1 MPDLLEVVFQR
12 FVDFALAGRKLHDK
26 AKLQMDELVSEPVF
40 YAQLESLGLAYFN
53 EGAQFQSSGALSSAL
68 YRVLVEMTIHPEDK
82 AYAAEKI
89 RRKDLAEFAYKLLR
103 KCKVELLITGNLDDA
118 DAASILEST
127 KRLLGTIGAKAL
139 DTAEIPHYK
148 MLEIPKAERRTDQD
162 PWNALSGIVHP
173 LEALEFPGHSIDLF
187 YFVGDDTPQD
197 RIVMMLI
204 EHIMREPLYAQLR
217 TKKQLGYMV
226 KCSTVVLHGKLGYV
240 IELTSGKYGPQFLAR
255 DVDKFLI
262 GFRQFLVE
270 LQRDAFDD
278 HVCALA
284 RKKLEN
290 PESLSHT
297 GERHWETIK
306 SSLNQGKANYQWNQ
320 HVQESRLLANYVTPE
335 IVLKAYDKWIFPE
348 SDERRRVSVVVFGH
362 GHEGDPLNEL
372 RSRSNFITF
381 LNGAENENGLKK
393 QKCVVS

>member
-1 MPDLLEVVFQR
+1 MPDLLEVVIER
-12 FVDFALAGRKLHDK
+12 FVSFAVAGRKLHDK

-68 YRVLVEMTIHPEDK
+68 YRVLVEMSIHPEEK

-89 RRKDLAEFAYKLLR
+89 RRKDLAEFAYKLLK
-103 KCKVELLITGNLDDA
+103 KCKVELLITGNLDDT
-118 DAASILEST
+118 DAAKILEST
-127 KRLLGTIGAKAL
+127 KRLLSKVGAKAL
-139 DTAEIPHYK
+139 DASEIPKYK
-148 MLEIPKAERRTDQD
+148 MLEIPAAQRRTDQD

-187 YFVGDDTPQD
+187 YFVGDDTPKD
-197 RIVMMLI
+197 RIVLMLI

-262 GFRQFLVE
+262 GFRRFLLE
-270 LQRDAFDD
+270 LPRDAFDD

-284 RKKLEN
+284 RKKMEN
-290 PESLSHT
+290 PENLAQT

-306 SSLNQGKANYQWNQ
+306 SSLNQGDVKYQWNP
-320 HVQESRLLANYVTPE
+320 HVTESRLLASYVTPE
-335 IVLKAYDKWIFPE
+335 IVLKSYDKWISPE
-348 SDERRRVSVVVFGH
+348 SDQRRRVSVVVFGH

-372 RSRSNFITF
+372 RLRSDFITF
-381 LNGAENENGLKK
+381 LSGAENETSLKK
-393 QKCVVS
+393 HKCVIS